1 MLNLKLRYEV
11 ISIPDAPFCVE
22 LTCLVE
28 TSSVGVA
35 NEGSEP
41 D

>member
-1 MLNLKLRYEV
+1 MLNLKLRYKV

-22 LTCLVE
+22 STCFVE

-35 NEGSEP
+35 NEGSEL